1 LAGILEE
8 RRKKENR
15 RKKDHRSPIVAPP
28 STHVRPLGRAQC
40 DASKNIVEAIVWSL
54 NDSLYTASSP

>member
-8 RRKKENR
+8 RRKKEKR
-15 RKKDHRSPIVAPP
+15 RKKNHWSPTVAPP
-28 STHVRPLGRAQC
+28 STRVRPLGRAQC
-40 DASKNIVEAIVWSL
+40 DASNNIVEAIVWSL